1 MSLEFAILGF
11 LSYHPSTGYD
21 LKKMFDVSI
30 RHFWPADQS
39 QIYRT
44 LARLTE

>member
-1 MSLEFAILGF
+1 MWIGWMAGKLFQS
-11 LSYHPSTGYD
+11 S
-21 LKKMFDVSI
+21 V

-44 LARLTE
+44 LTRLVDRLERL